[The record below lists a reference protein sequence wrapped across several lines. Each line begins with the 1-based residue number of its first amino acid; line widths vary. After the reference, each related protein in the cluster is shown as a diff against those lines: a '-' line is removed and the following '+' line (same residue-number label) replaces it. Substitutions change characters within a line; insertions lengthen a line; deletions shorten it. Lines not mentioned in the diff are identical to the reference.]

1 MAKGRTDSIQI
12 RRARRKDADFLAW
25 VTLSASR
32 SQFTRG
38 IWDRIIAAND
48 GGCLDYLARL
58 AVTEPRSLYHYENFL
73 LAEVKDQPAAALCG
87 FEMCADTWA
96 VLAEAMSAVQK
107 DIGWSKADVAA
118 SQQRFAPIWAC
129 FPQDVGADWVIENV
143 ATKPEYRRQGLASAL
158 LEEIVREGVER
169 GRQLAQIT
177 LYIGNDSARSA
188 YEKSGFRFSD
198 ETRCRTLEPLFGA
211 VGFVRLL
218 RKLRT

>member
-1 MAKGRTDSIQI
+1 MTQGKTDGIQI
-12 RRARRKDADFLAW
+12 RRARREDAEFLAW

-38 IWDRIIAAND
+38 IWDRIIGSD
-48 GGCLDYLARL
+48 DRGCLDYLARL
-58 AVTEPRSLYHYENFL
+58 AVAEPRSLYHYEKFL
-73 LAEVKDQPAAALCG
+73 VAEAKGRPAAALCG
-87 FEMCADTWA
+87 FEMRADTWT

-107 DIGWSKADVAA
+107 NLGWSKADVAA

-143 ATKPEYRRQGLASAL
+143 ATRPEHRRQGLASAL

-177 LYIGNDSARSA
+177 TYIGNDSARSA
-188 YEKSGFRFSD
+188 YEKSGFRVSD
-198 ETRCRTLEPLFGA
+198 ETRCPELEPLFGT

-218 RKLRT
+218 RELRT